1 MSFKQLILG
10 NMPSNL
16 SDLEKARFIYLKLA
30 MYLNFSTKF
39 QNTSDK
45 EFAKMYTN
53 KSVNIDS
60 INTNQI
66 ICKWWARI
74 YSSFLNEVGI
84 KNEIVDLSH
93 EYVIFYINGKK
104 WVADATNDNY
114 TDLARIKYGDESMHF
129 GVCFDQKS
137 EEPYPNINYNAKEM
151 AIIAEIDKKFKFY
164 QMRIEIYKQLKSKLL
179 TSSTARLNIT
189 QKIELMFETIGKLY
203 DGYYE
208 SKEFVKQIEYD
219 FFSEEEMKHIHAVEL
234 KRTNKNLEVD
244 IIQCIYVKTNDEYS
258 YYLLAPNLDIRKV
271 NPKDIR
277 KLAYIGYG
285 IDQKKIPGVIF
296 PRIFKPGIADK
307 KLLKYRIFPN
317 TIPLPMQ
324 PYNKEQLGRII

>member
-1 MSFKQLILG
+1 MVMNQ
-10 NMPSNL
+10 
-16 SDLEKARFIYLKLA
+16 FI
-30 MYLNFSTKF
+30 
-39 QNTSDK
+39 
-45 EFAKMYTN
+45 
-53 KSVNIDS
+53 
-60 INTNQI
+60 
-66 ICKWWARI
+66 
-74 YSSFLNEVGI
+74 
-84 KNEIVDLSH
+84 
-93 EYVIFYINGKK
+93 
-104 WVADATNDNY
+104 
-114 TDLARIKYGDESMHF
+114 
-129 GVCFDQKS
+129 FDQKS
-137 EEPYPNINYNAKEM
+137 EKPYPNINNKAIEM
-151 AIIAEIDKKFKFY
+151 TLLSEMDKKFKFY
-164 QMRIEIYKQLKSKLL
+164 QMRIENYKQLKNKLL
-179 TSSTARLNIT
+179 SVSAHKLNIAEKMKLT
-189 QKIELMFETIGKLY
+189 FELIGNLY

-219 FFSEEEMKHIHAVEL
+219 LFSEEEMKQIHAVEL
-234 KRTNKNLEVD
+234 KRTNSNLEVD
-244 IIQCIYVKTNDEYS
+244 IIQCIYVKTNDRYN